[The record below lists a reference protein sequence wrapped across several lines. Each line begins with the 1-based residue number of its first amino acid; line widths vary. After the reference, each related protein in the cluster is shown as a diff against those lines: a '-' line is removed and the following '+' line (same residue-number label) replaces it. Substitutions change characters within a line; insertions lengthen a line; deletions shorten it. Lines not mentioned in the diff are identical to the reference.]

1 MSTEQNKA
9 LAADLVNAI
18 STGNTDVIRNL
29 IDENCV
35 WWVAGFPRN
44 RPLTRDQ
51 MMRAAR
57 SIIDRVLP
65 GGFNMKI
72 LNITAEDDRVAVE
85 VEGHAYT
92 VDKKLYNNFYHFL
105 FVFRD
110 GKVVRGMEYT
120 NPQHAIE
127 VLGDIVK
134 GLGRR
139 EK

>member
-1 MSTEQNKA
+1 MGIEQNKA
-9 LAADLVNAI
+9 LAADLIKAI
-18 STGNTDVIRNL
+18 SSGNGEAIRNL
-29 IDENCV
+29 IAEDCV
-35 WWVAGFPRN
+35 WWVMGFPRD
-44 RPLTRDQ
+44 RTLTREQ
-51 MMRAAR
+51 MVRAAS
-57 SIIDRVLP
+57 SIVARVLP

-72 LNITAEDDRVAVE
+72 HNITAEDDRVAVE

-92 VDKKLYNNFYHFL
+92 VEKKLYNNFYHFL

-134 GLGRR
+134 GLG
-139 EK
+139 